1 MELKY
6 MDDLSK

>member
-1 MELKY
+1 